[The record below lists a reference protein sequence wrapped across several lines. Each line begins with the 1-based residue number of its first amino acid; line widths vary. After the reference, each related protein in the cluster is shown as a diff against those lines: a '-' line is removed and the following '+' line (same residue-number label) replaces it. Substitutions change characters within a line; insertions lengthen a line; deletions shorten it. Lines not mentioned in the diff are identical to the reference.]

1 MRNTRFVHK
10 GSQLRDQHSTLSNGN
25 LKILF
30 GAHNTLDYVL
40 HRSLARRTLNF
51 LLDLAVILRTEI
63 TFSKFLRTTTWC
75 QDLQLIIFDSGT
87 KRQWKTRYSWW
98 HQPPKLNDASWS
110 HKVWGSNAKS
120 NIVRKSLHCAGKTAE
135 NQTARLTCKQC
146 PGHNLYQYN
155 MDFSLPVQESQGSD
169 AWQQLPWQFCQ
180 LQYFPYRKCG
190 QIAASG
196 APWFPQHHH

>member
-10 GSQLRDQHSTLSNGN
+10 GSQLRDQHNTLSNGN

-40 HRSLARRTLNF
+40 HRSRAKRTLNF

-63 TFSKFLRTTTWC
+63 TFSKFLRTTTQC
-75 QDLQLIIFDSGT
+75 QDLQLTIFDSVT
-87 KRQWKTRYSWW
+87 KRQWKTPVTLDDIDHQSLTIYLGAIRYGV
-98 HQPPKLNDASWS
+98 QMQ
-110 HKVWGSNAKS
+110 S

-180 LQYFPYRKCG
+180 PQCFPYRKRG